1 MEKCNN
7 KTQKL
12 TGTFKTFRFGRKKS
26 SFVKNTRARLD
37 IEHEIFDMLD
47 FGGQICNSDPGYDK
61 DECVDQALEEKSL
74 AVYGCTTP
82 FEKNKNNICTDPN
95 DIPLA
100 RNLSEKYYPRTR
112 SNFDTTCDN
121 PCSYMRLKIT
131 KIWEKNNN
139 EGEGS
144 IKLVFEENIKV
155 TKAYYL
161 YTEYILIAELGGYI
175 GLFLGV
181 SINQISDY
189 LDTLCTWIYYRKK

>member
-1 MEKCNN
+1 MLC
-7 KTQKL
+7 TY

-26 SFVKNTRARLD
+26 SFIKDTSARLD

-47 FGGQICNSDPGYDK
+47 FGGQFCNFDSGYNK

-74 AVYGCTTP
+74 ELYGCTTP
-82 FEKNKNNICTDPN
+82 FGKNKNEICTDTN
-95 DIPLA
+95 DILLA

-112 SNFDTTCDN
+112 STFDTTCDN

-131 KIWEKNNN
+131 KIWERN
-139 EGEGS
+139 EEGP

-189 LDTLCTWIYYRKK
+189 LDTLCTCIYYRKK

>member
-1 MEKCNN
+1 
-7 KTQKL
+7 
-12 TGTFKTFRFGRKKS
+12 
-26 SFVKNTRARLD
+26 
-37 IEHEIFDMLD
+37 
-47 FGGQICNSDPGYDK
+47 
-61 DECVDQALEEKSL
+61 
-74 AVYGCTTP
+74 
-82 FEKNKNNICTDPN
+82 
-95 DIPLA
+95 
-100 RNLSEKYYPRTR
+100 
-112 SNFDTTCDN
+112 
-121 PCSYMRLKIT
+121 MRLKIT

-189 LDTLCTWIYYRKK
+189 LDTLCTWIYYRKKYLKNLFFRTIKSYHFLLTHIQSFDK